1 MKRKIK
7 WIRVLFLFLICILC
21 ISFIIFLCSFEKEK
35 QESISQTIQ
44 KPSIHSLL
52 KTATQPLGKTL
63 YIYGG
68 GWNEEDTGAG
78 QETISIGLSENW
90 QHFYQSQ
97 DESYDY
103 TNYLYQI
110 HDGLDC
116 SGYIGW
122 VVYNTL
128 EQENGKEGYVYLA
141 QNIGY
146 EYEKRGLGNVISSGQ
161 VQPGDICFSSVGHVY
176 LVIGMCEDGSIV
188 LIHSSPPG
196 VKLSGTP
203 DQYGNV
209 HSQAVSL
216 AEEIMETKYNDWYQ
230 KFPDCTVDASYFDYE
245 IFRFSI
251 LNDEENISQ
260 MRADEVIEKIF

>member
-7 WIRVLFLFLICILC
+7 WTRVFFLFFICITC
-21 ISFIIFLCSFEKEK
+21 ISLIFFLFSFKKENK
-35 QESISQTIQ
+35 ESISQKPTIY
-44 KPSIHSLL
+44 SLL
-52 KTATQPLGKTL
+52 ETAIEPLGNTL

-68 GWNEEDTGAG
+68 GWNEEDTKAG
-78 QETISIGLSENW
+78 QEAVSIGLSKNW
-90 QHFYQSQ
+90 ESFYQSQ

-128 EQENGKEGYVYLA
+128 EQENNKEGYVYLA

-146 EYEKRGLGNVISSGQ
+146 EYEKRGLGYVISSEQ
-161 VQPGDICFSSVGHVY
+161 VQPGDICFSQVGHVY
-176 LVIGMCEDGSIV
+176 LVLGMCEDGSIL

-203 DQYGNV
+203 DQNGNV
-209 HSQAVSL
+209 NSQAVAL
-216 AEEIMETKYNDWYQ
+216 AENIMKTKYSDWYQ
-230 KFPDCTVDASYFDYE
+230 KFPDCSVDASYFDYE

-251 LNDEENISQ
+251 FNDEENISQ
-260 MRADEVIEKIF
+260 MNASEVVETIF